1 MRKKLL
7 LIACGLVLPVA
18 LLALLEGGLALFG
31 VGEEHLYDD
40 PFVGFAPGSPL
51 FVAQTLPSGE
61 RVYVTNPGKRAF
73 FNEQRFPA
81 EKAPGTYR
89 IFALGGSTTAG
100 RPYDDR
106 VSFSRWLERYAT
118 AADPTRRW
126 EVINAGADSYAS
138 YRIVVLMK
146 ELVHYS
152 PDLFVVYT
160 GHNEFLEERSY
171 PQFAHQSPALLRLR
185 TWLSGFRFAALARQA
200 LAGVSGGAAKTVLPD
215 EVTTRLDVWKG
226 LDAFHRDD
234 ALERDVVEHFDAN
247 LERMVA
253 LARDHGVGLVFVAP
267 VSNLKDF
274 SPFKSEHRADLA
286 EKDRA
291 RFEAAFGEGKAD
303 LADGDPRAALAR
315 FDEATA
321 IDPDYAD
328 LHFRRGRALFALGD
342 FAAARA
348 AFVRAKDLDVA
359 PLRALE
365 PIVAAVGE
373 VARRHGVPLIDLP
386 ALLAA
391 DCRAKYGHDVLGEE
405 YLVDH
410 VHPDMAVHSLI
421 AERLLDVL
429 VERGAAHPGASWS
442 AAARQRIYDRE
453 VASLDRR
460 YYAERDLKLAK
471 VLGWAGKLEE
481 AEPPLLRAAEVLTDD
496 PDLHLELGTLY
507 EKTGRFQPAAGEL
520 ERAVALDPASPPAHF
535 NLGVTYGQLGRF
547 TDGIGQLQE
556 ALRLRPDYA
565 EALYNL
571 GVLQREAGDLPAAI
585 ATLERVRAIRP
596 GAAEVH
602 RALGLAYRLAG
613 RDADAA
619 TELTEAVRLD
629 PRAGTT
635 HTELAV
641 ALARQGLLD
650 EAAGELKEAIAADPS
665 DAEAWYNL
673 GLLESGRGH
682 TADALAAYRQAIAAN
697 PHHAPAHNN
706 LGIALA
712 GRGDLAGAE
721 RELQAAIEAD
731 PGYAEAHL
739 NLGVVYDQ
747 TGRRA
752 DAVAE
757 VEQRPRPQPP
767 RPPNPLRP
775 GHPLPRPGPHR
786 RRPPPPRRRRSR
798 RHDHPP
804 GDQGP
809 ARRVASSHWSRVGD
823 PRGRRARG
831 GVGPGARDGE
841 PRRGGCARAGR
852 VGEPR
857 EGWDPARRYPA
868 PCSSSFAAARGA
880 GALPA
885 GALPLPRP
893 PDPPFSRLGSRLRCW
908 QIADAHRVGS
918 PSTVGD
924 EGRPRRGPGEGH
936 RPGSSA
942 RARRK
947 IDRSPSRRSAKR
959 SAGARP
965 PHPPRSRAPV
975 PGRCPRPAPGSGRLQ
990 GTAARSKKPLGAL
1003 LTRLEQRVDERRRGL
1018 ADRDQQHDQAQD
1030 DQQRHDPVG
1039 LVGSREG
1046 EELADQRRQM
1056 AELAH
1061 GPGPQSS
1068 ANVSC
1073 QRSLSSHAGCSV
1085 FASRK
1090 SSSTR

>member
-7 LIACGLVLPVA
+7 LIACGLLLPVA

-51 FVAQTLPSGE
+51 FVPQTLPSGE

-106 VSFSRWLERYAT
+106 VSFSRWLERYAA

-146 ELVHYS
+146 ELLRYS

-200 LAGVSGGAAKTVLPD
+200 FGGGSRRTVLPD

-226 LDAFHRDD
+226 LDAYHRDD
-234 ALERDVVEHFDAN
+234 ELERDVVEHFDAN

-286 EKDRA
+286 DQDRA
-291 RFEAAFGEGKAD
+291 RFDAAFGEGKAD

-315 FDEATA
+315 FDEAAA

-328 LHFRRGRALFALGD
+328 LQFRRGRALFALGD
-342 FAAARA
+342 FAGRRA

-365 PIVAAVGE
+365 PIVAAVGD

-391 DCRAKYGHDVLGEE
+391 DCRAKYGHDVLGAE

-421 AERLLDVL
+421 AERLLDLL

-602 RALGLAYRLAG
+602 RALGLAYRRAG

-629 PRAGTT
+629 PRAGT
-635 HTELAV
+635 H
-641 ALARQGLLD
+641 
-650 EAAGELKEAIAADPS
+650 
-665 DAEAWYNL
+665 
-673 GLLESGRGH
+673 
-682 TADALAAYRQAIAAN
+682 
-697 PHHAPAHNN
+697 PH
-706 LGIALA
+706 
-712 GRGDLAGAE
+712 
-721 RELQAAIEAD
+721 
-731 PGYAEAHL
+731 
-739 NLGVVYDQ
+739 
-747 TGRRA
+747 
-752 DAVAE
+752 
-757 VEQRPRPQPP
+757 
-767 RPPNPLRP
+767 
-775 GHPLPRPGPHR
+775 
-786 RRPPPPRRRRSR
+786 
-798 RHDHPP
+798 
-804 GDQGP
+804 
-809 ARRVASSHWSRVGD
+809 
-823 PRGRRARG
+823 
-831 GVGPGARDGE
+831 
-841 PRRGGCARAGR
+841 RAGR
-852 VGEPR
+852 
-857 EGWDPARRYPA
+857 
-868 PCSSSFAAARGA
+868 
-880 GALPA
+880 
-885 GALPLPRP
+885 
-893 PDPPFSRLGSRLRCW
+893 
-908 QIADAHRVGS
+908 
-918 PSTVGD
+918 
-924 EGRPRRGPGEGH
+924 
-936 RPGSSA
+936 
-942 RARRK
+942 
-947 IDRSPSRRSAKR
+947 
-959 SAGARP
+959 GARP
-965 PHPPRSRAPV
+965 PGAPRRGRRPSSRRRSPPTPPTPRPGTTWACSRAAAAAPTTPSPPTGGRSPPTPATPRPTTTSASRWPAAATSPAPSASCKRRSKPTPPTPTPTSTSASSTTRPAAAPTPSPRSSGPWPSAPATPASTTPWPPSTSPRAAP
-975 PGRCPRPAPGSGRLQ
+975 PTPAPTSPPP
-990 GTAARSKKPLGAL
+990 KPPA
-1003 LTRLEQRVDERRRGL
+1003 
-1018 ADRDQQHDQAQD
+1018 
-1030 DQQRHDPVG
+1030 
-1039 LVGSREG
+1039 
-1046 EELADQRRQM
+1046 
-1056 AELAH
+1056 
-1061 GPGPQSS
+1061 
-1068 ANVSC
+1068 
-1073 QRSLSSHAGCSV
+1073 
-1085 FASRK
+1085 
-1090 SSSTR
+1090 